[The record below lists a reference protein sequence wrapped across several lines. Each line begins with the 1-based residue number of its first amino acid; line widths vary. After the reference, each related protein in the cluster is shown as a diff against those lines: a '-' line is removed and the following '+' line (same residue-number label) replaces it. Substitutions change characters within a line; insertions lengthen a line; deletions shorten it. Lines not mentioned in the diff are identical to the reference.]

1 MDKEKVYSVGD
12 VNNHIARLIG
22 SDQVLNYIKVKGEVS
37 NVTYH
42 ASRHIY
48 FTIKDSSG
56 KLSCVMFAQDRAGHD
71 RTGR

>member
-42 ASRHIY
+42 TSRHIY

-56 KLSCVMFAQDRAGHD
+56 KLS
-71 RTGR
+71 